1 MVICIG
7 IPFPN
12 LNDMK
17 VKLKMDYLNEKYG
30 KENDGVKGWNW
41 FKGEASVAVNQSL
54 GRLLRSANDYGVMIC
69 FGKEFKANKYMLSK
83 WIQNNISFIDLD
95 ENKDNYYKKIEDFLT
110 NMKNNEKNQKMI
122 EKEEN
127 NLHNQIKEKK
137 DDNKLIKR
145 AKKNQIEKENE
156 NENENE
162 MMRFHNNI
170 MENKDNNIK
179 HDDENCQ
186 NNSKNQNF
194 NQINQSMINS
204 SGNLKTNALKHE
216 MNGSNLSNSDGGI
229 NVKKLNKHIPKQTE
243 KTIYFKEETANQVV
257 DRNELNIIRGIIEVF
272 YSSFTEQSSETLSE
286 LICKEIKRK
295 LGGEWFVMVL
305 GPNQNLCF
313 AMSPVS
319 NTNIIKLR
327 IGESR
332 IQIAKLK

>member
-1 MVICIG
+1 MNYNQNNMNQNNEN
-7 IPFPN
+7 FQNPN
-12 LNDMK
+12 DIN
-17 VKLKMDYLNEKYG
+17 
-30 KENDGVKGWNW
+30 
-41 FKGEASVAVNQSL
+41 
-54 GRLLRSANDYGVMIC
+54 AN
-69 FGKEFKANKYMLSK
+69 N
-83 WIQNNISFIDLD
+83 IQNNNLNNCQNINQNNINQNNINNIQNEPNNINLANQINSQLNNNNIP
-95 ENKDNYYKKIEDFLT
+95 N
-110 NMKNNEKNQKMI
+110 NMINNNINQNNINI
-122 EKEEN
+122 EK
-127 NLHNQIKEKK
+127 
-137 DDNKLIKR
+137 
-145 AKKNQIEKENE
+145 E

-162 MMRFHNNI
+162 MMRFQNNI

-216 MNGSNLSNSDGGI
+216 INGSNLSNSDGRI
-229 NVKKLNKHIPKQTE
+229 NVKKLNKHIPKQIE

-272 YSSFTEQSSETLSE
+272 YSTFTEQSSETLSE